1 MLKPQVAKALNEQV
15 GREFGSAYIYLAM
28 SLRCSSLGLN
38 GAGIWF
44 RVQFQEEMTHVDKFC
59 KYITDQ
65 GADVTLGSISQ
76 PKSDYNDLLE
86 MFEATLEHEQ
96 YITSSINDLVRVA
109 RENNDYATEVFLQWY
124 ITEQVEEEANDS
136 DIIARLKLIGDNGS
150 SLFLIDK
157 ELGTRVFMPPT
168 AE

>member
-1 MLKPQVAKALNEQV
+1 MLKPEVAKALNEQV

-38 GAGIWF
+38 GAANWF
-44 RVQFQEEMTHVDKFC
+44 RVQFQEEMAHVDKFC

-65 GADVTLGSISQ
+65 GADVVLGSIDQ
-76 PKSDYNDLLE
+76 PKNDYNDLLE

-96 YITSSINDLVRVA
+96 YITSSINNLVKVA

-136 DIIARLKLIGDNGS
+136 DIISRLKLIGDNGS

-157 ELGTRVFMPPT
+157 DLASRVFMPPT
-168 AE
+168 TQ